1 MQGWTDVAERARGG
15 AGGPVGH
22 RPRLIE
28 FWTQLPRD
36 GRYLISSVAVES
48 FGRGLILPFG
58 VVYLHEVR
66 GFPLEVTGTL
76 LGVPAFVALFVVGPG
91 GALIDRLGPRV
102 VIILAALAQIIGN
115 VTLALATT
123 PLTAGVGLAF
133 TGAAFGCVWPA
144 VNAMIAALV
153 PGPIRQRY
161 YGINFSLMNLG
172 IGVGGAVSGLIVDVA
187 NPRSFTVIYL
197 LAACGLLAPLAVML
211 GPLRHTSGRAGPP
224 PPTEQSSQVSYWS
237 VVRAPAMPTLLLT
250 FFMVTFI
257 GYGQMQAGFTAY
269 ARLEGSVSTRVIGL
283 AFAAN
288 TAAIVLLQLFVL
300 QRIEGRRRTRVLLV
314 MCAVWALA
322 WSTIGLAGLP
332 WVSMPMLASVFIVS
346 GAAIFGFGETLLQ
359 PTLPAITND
368 LAPAHVRGRYNAVTS
383 AAFQVGALA
392 APVGAGLLFDHDLGG
407 VFIGMLVGGCAV
419 LALFVWRVLE
429 PRLPG
434 YANGR
439 P

>member
-1 MQGWTDVAERARGG
+1 MSLNEAGG
-15 AGGPVGH
+15 QAGGPVER
-22 RPRLIE
+22 RPRLVD
-28 FWTQLPRD
+28 FWAELPRD
-36 GRYLISSVAVES
+36 GRFLISSVAIEA

-58 VVYLHEVR
+58 LVYLHEVR
-66 GFPLEVTGTL
+66 QFPLEVTGTL
-76 LGVPAFVALFVVGPG
+76 LGVPAFVALFVVWPA

-102 VIILAALAQIIGN
+102 VIILTALAQIIGN

-123 PLTAGVGLAF
+123 PLAAGVGLAF

-153 PGPIRQRY
+153 PSGIRQRY

-172 IGVGGAVSGLIVDVA
+172 IGVGGAVSGLFVDVSS
-187 NPRSFTVIYL
+187 PRSFTVLYL
-197 LAACGLLAPLAVML
+197 LAASGFLAPLAVML
-211 GPLRHTSGRAGPP
+211 GPLRKVSGRAGPP
-224 PPTEQSSQVSYWS
+224 PPDEHAHPVSYWS
-237 VVRAPAMPTLLLT
+237 IARAPAMPGVLLT
-250 FFMVTFI
+250 FFFVTFI
-257 GYGQMQAGFTAY
+257 GYGQMTAGLTAY
-269 ARLEGSVSTRVIGL
+269 ARLEASVSTRAIGL

-288 TAAIVLLQLFVL
+288 TATIVLLQLFVL

-314 MCAVWALA
+314 MCAAWALA

-332 WVSMPMLASVFIVS
+332 GLSAPMLAATLVVA
-346 GAAIFGFGETLLQ
+346 GAAIFGFGETLMQ

-368 LAPAHVRGRYNAVTS
+368 LAPAHVRGRYNALTS
-383 AAFQVGALA
+383 GAFQLGAVL
-392 APVGAGLLFDHDLGG
+392 APVVAGLLFDYDLGG
-407 VFIGMLVGGCAV
+407 VFIGMLLGGCAV